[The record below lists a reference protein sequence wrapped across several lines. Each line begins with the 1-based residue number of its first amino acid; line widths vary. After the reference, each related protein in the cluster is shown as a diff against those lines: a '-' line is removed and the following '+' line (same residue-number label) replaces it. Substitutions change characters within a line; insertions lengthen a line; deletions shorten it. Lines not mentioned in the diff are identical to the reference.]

1 MRYQRLAN
9 GRWVHADGKTFH
21 KHDVRAMAAYES
33 EQLKLVVSGGIF
45 VYFVIDI
52 RYRSNLFG
60 ALASG
65 PLGY

>member
-33 EQLKLVVSGGIF
+33 EQLKLVVSGGMFIHF
-45 VYFVIDI
+45 VVDS
-52 RYRSNLFG
+52 RYRPNLFCT
-60 ALASG
+60 LASG
-65 PLGY
+65 RLG